1 MAVFLVAV
9 GNACWGWKGKA
20 WPKCKNNRKY
30 DMGKSQLSG
39 FWALK
44 TTSQTSEGI
53 PWKLWLVFAL
63 KQGLLLIRSFFL
75 SSQWTQ
81 KGFPGQLKRK
91 IKILCPL
98 SGQWLPVISANSK
111 VERKRNFHVC
121 KQLHLQ
127 VGAKLGWSGHLSSF
141 MTGWLTE
148 KPPQSLKLLNWWITS
163 AKICQISVFMNF
175 MCLGMRVLKWIF

>member
-1 MAVFLVAV
+1 MLVED
-9 GNACWGWKGKA
+9 GKGKPDPSA
-20 WPKCKNNRKY
+20 RTIGTMTWESLSCLVSEHWKPQVRQVRGSPGNFGLSLLWNR
-30 DMGKSQLSG
+30 DCSS
-39 FWALK
+39 
-44 TTSQTSEGI
+44 S
-53 PWKLWLVFAL
+53 V
-63 KQGLLLIRSFFL
+63 L
-75 SSQWTQ
+75 SSCPLNEHR

-91 IKILCPL
+91 IKILCLL

-163 AKICQISVFMNF
+163 AEICQIYVFMNF
-175 MCLGMRVLKWIF
+175 ICLGMRVLKWIF